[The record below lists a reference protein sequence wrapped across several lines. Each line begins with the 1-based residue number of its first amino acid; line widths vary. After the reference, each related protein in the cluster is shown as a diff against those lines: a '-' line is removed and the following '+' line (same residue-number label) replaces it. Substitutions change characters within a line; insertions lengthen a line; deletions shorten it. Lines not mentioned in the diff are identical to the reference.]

1 MVILFIWILLSV
13 SLVIGCIK
21 VHNTII
27 KGLFGILAGLCI
39 TVLCFVGI
47 FYYVIVFK
55 VSNVDTSVSS
65 DGEYS
70 LTMQAVGEPLFFGPA
85 DGQFI
90 LKKGEKRISKVK
102 FSLRDDGGNIS
113 QDTWHV
119 TWKKNQVEIIIYGE
133 EQNDE
138 QFLLFFDGKYKI
150 NELNTK
156 YGKTLDELNEIAEEQ
171 TEEEQNQQ
179 KKIEKSHSLDDADE
193 EENTKYDE
201 DGYPMTEEYQR
212 YKKELAEVSDYIQTK
227 SDVFLDSYPDTK
239 YQLEFRLTSKGWPFA
254 VINKKID
261 ENTGAVTELHLL
273 YNESHIDEKTDEYV
287 LQEYYYDSDNTEA
300 ASPAIV
306 DFFLIQKDTLKVT
319 DENTKEWH

>member
-27 KGLFGILAGLCI
+27 KGLFGVLAGLCI

-47 FYYVIVFK
+47 FYYLIVFK

-70 LTMQAVGEPLFFGPA
+70 LTMQAVGEPLFFGSA

-119 TWKKNQVEIIIYGE
+119 TWKKNQVEIIICGE

-171 TEEEQNQQ
+171 TEEE
-179 KKIEKSHSLDDADE
+179 
-193 EENTKYDE
+193 NTKYDE
-201 DGYPMTEEYQR
+201 DGYPMTQEYQL

-273 YNESHIDEKTDEYV
+273 YNESHIDEEMDEYV

>member
-27 KGLFGILAGLCI
+27 KGLFGVLAGLCI

-47 FYYVIVFK
+47 FYYLIVFK

-119 TWKKNQVEIIIYGE
+119 TWKKNQVEIIICGE

-171 TEEEQNQQ
+171 T
-179 KKIEKSHSLDDADE
+179 E

-273 YNESHIDEKTDEYV
+273 YNESHIDEEMDEYV

>member
-27 KGLFGILAGLCI
+27 KGLFGVLAGLCI

-47 FYYVIVFK
+47 FYYLIVFK

-70 LTMQAVGEPLFFGPA
+70 LTMQAVGEPLFFGSA

-119 TWKKNQVEIIIYGE
+119 TWKMNQVEIIIYGE

-171 TEEEQNQQ
+171 T
-179 KKIEKSHSLDDADE
+179 E

-273 YNESHIDEKTDEYV
+273 YNESHIDEETDEYV

-300 ASPAIV
+300 ASPVIV

>member
-27 KGLFGILAGLCI
+27 KGLFGVLAGLCI

-47 FYYVIVFK
+47 FYYLIVFK

-70 LTMQAVGEPLFFGPA
+70 LTMQAVGEPLFFGSA

-119 TWKKNQVEIIIYGE
+119 TWKKNQVGIIIYGE

-171 TEEEQNQQ
+171 T
-179 KKIEKSHSLDDADE
+179 E

-273 YNESHIDEKTDEYV
+273 YNESHIDEETDEYV

-300 ASPAIV
+300 ASPVIV

>member
-70 LTMQAVGEPLFFGPA
+70 LTMQAVGEPLFFGSA

-102 FSLRDDGGNIS
+102 FSLRDDG
-113 QDTWHV
+113 
-119 TWKKNQVEIIIYGE
+119 EIFRRTPGMLRGKRTRLK
-133 EQNDE
+133 
-138 QFLLFFDGKYKI
+138 LLSMERSKTMSSFF
-150 NELNTK
+150 
-156 YGKTLDELNEIAEEQ
+156 
-171 TEEEQNQQ
+171 
-179 KKIEKSHSLDDADE
+179 
-193 EENTKYDE
+193 
-201 DGYPMTEEYQR
+201 
-212 YKKELAEVSDYIQTK
+212 
-227 SDVFLDSYPDTK
+227 
-239 YQLEFRLTSKGWPFA
+239 
-254 VINKKID
+254 
-261 ENTGAVTELHLL
+261 
-273 YNESHIDEKTDEYV
+273 
-287 LQEYYYDSDNTEA
+287 
-300 ASPAIV
+300 
-306 DFFLIQKDTLKVT
+306 FFLM
-319 DENTKEWH
+319 ENIK

>member
-1 MVILFIWILLSV
+1 MVILFILILLSV
-13 SLVIGCIK
+13 SLIIGCIK
-21 VHNTII
+21 VHNTIV
-27 KGLFGILAGLCI
+27 KCLFGILAGLCI
-39 TVLCFVGI
+39 TVLCFAGI
-47 FYYVIVFK
+47 FYYLIVFK
-55 VSNVDTSVSS
+55 VSNVDTSLSS
-65 DGEYS
+65 GGEYS

-113 QDTWHV
+113 QDTGQV
-119 TWKKNQVEIIIYGE
+119 TWKKNQVEIIICGE

-171 TEEEQNQQ
+171 T
-179 KKIEKSHSLDDADE
+179 E

-273 YNESHIDEKTDEYV
+273 YNESHIDEETDEYV

>member
-27 KGLFGILAGLCI
+27 KGLFGVLAGLCI
-39 TVLCFVGI
+39 KVLCFVGI
-47 FYYVIVFK
+47 FYYLIVFK

-70 LTMQAVGEPLFFGPA
+70 LTMQAVGEPLFFGSA

-119 TWKKNQVEIIIYGE
+119 TWKKNQVEIIICGE

-171 TEEEQNQQ
+171 T
-179 KKIEKSHSLDDADE
+179 E

-273 YNESHIDEKTDEYV
+273 YNESHIDEEMDEYV

>member
-27 KGLFGILAGLCI
+27 KGLFGVLAGLCI

-47 FYYVIVFK
+47 FYYLIVFK

-70 LTMQAVGEPLFFGPA
+70 LTMQAVGEPLFFGSA

-171 TEEEQNQQ
+171 TEEE
-179 KKIEKSHSLDDADE
+179 
-193 EENTKYDE
+193 NTKYDE

-227 SDVFLDSYPDTK
+227 SDVFLDSYPDAK

-273 YNESHIDEKTDEYV
+273 YNESHIDEEADEYV
-287 LQEYYYDSDNTEA
+287 LQEYYYDSNNTEA

>member
-1 MVILFIWILLSV
+1 MIILFILILLSV

-21 VHNTII
+21 VRNTII
-27 KGLFGILAGLCI
+27 KGLFGVLMGLCI
-39 TVLCFVGI
+39 IVLCFAGI
-47 FYYVIVFK
+47 FYYLIVLK

-65 DGEYS
+65 DGKYF

-102 FSLRDDGGNIS
+102 FSLSNDGRNIS

-138 QFLLFFDGKYKI
+138 QFLLFYDGKYKI
-150 NELNTK
+150 NELDTK
-156 YGKTLDELNEIAEEQ
+156 YGKTLDELNEKEE
-171 TEEEQNQQ
+171 
-179 KKIEKSHSLDDADE
+179 D
-193 EENTKYDE
+193 TKYDE
-201 DGYPMTEEYQR
+201 DGYPMTEEYLQ
-212 YKKELAEVSDYIQTK
+212 YKKELAKVSDYIQTK
-227 SDVFLDSYPDTK
+227 PDVFFAAYPDTK

-254 VINKKID
+254 VVNKRID

-273 YNESHIDEKTDEYV
+273 YNESHIDEETDEYV
-287 LQEYYYDSDNTEA
+287 LQEYYYDSNNTETT
-300 ASPAIV
+300 SPAIV
-306 DFFLIQKDTLKVT
+306 DFFLIQKDTLEVT

>member
-27 KGLFGILAGLCI
+27 KGLFGVLAGLCI

-47 FYYVIVFK
+47 FYYLIVFK

-70 LTMQAVGEPLFFGPA
+70 LTMQAVGEPLFFGSA

-171 TEEEQNQQ
+171 TEEE
-179 KKIEKSHSLDDADE
+179 
-193 EENTKYDE
+193 NTKYDE

-261 ENTGAVTELHLL
+261 ENTRAVTELHLL
-273 YNESHIDEKTDEYV
+273 YNESHIDEETDEYV

-300 ASPAIV
+300 ASPVIV

>member
-1 MVILFIWILLSV
+1 MLTLKTIGPEGFGKKERSWNDRKMSIFWRESWASMANSFLAAAGSSERIDHRSLQVQNEEALSNAAIA
-13 SLVIGCIK
+13 LD
-21 VHNTII
+21 N
-27 KGLFGILAGLCI
+27 
-39 TVLCFVGI
+39 
-47 FYYVIVFK
+47 
-55 VSNVDTSVSS
+55 
-65 DGEYS
+65 E
-70 LTMQAVGEPLFFGPA
+70 
-85 DGQFI
+85 
-90 LKKGEKRISKVK
+90 EK
-102 FSLRDDGGNIS
+102 
-113 QDTWHV
+113 
-119 TWKKNQVEIIIYGE
+119 E
-133 EQNDE
+133 ED
-138 QFLLFFDGKYKI
+138 
-150 NELNTK
+150 
-156 YGKTLDELNEIAEEQ
+156 
-171 TEEEQNQQ
+171 
-179 KKIEKSHSLDDADE
+179 
-193 EENTKYDE
+193 TKYDE

-273 YNESHIDEKTDEYV
+273 YNESHIDEETDEYV

>member
-47 FYYVIVFK
+47 FYYLIVFK

-85 DGQFI
+85 DGHFI

-113 QDTWHV
+113 QDTWQV

-133 EQNDE
+133 EKNDE

-171 TEEEQNQQ
+171 T
-179 KKIEKSHSLDDADE
+179 E

-254 VINKKID
+254 VINKRLMKIP
-261 ENTGAVTELHLL
+261 E
-273 YNESHIDEKTDEYV
+273 
-287 LQEYYYDSDNTEA
+287 Q
-300 ASPAIV
+300 
-306 DFFLIQKDTLKVT
+306 
-319 DENTKEWH
+319 

>member
-27 KGLFGILAGLCI
+27 KGLFGVLAGLCI

-47 FYYVIVFK
+47 FYYLIVFK

-70 LTMQAVGEPLFFGPA
+70 LTMQAVGEPLFFGSA

-119 TWKKNQVEIIIYGE
+119 TWKKNQVEIIICGE

-171 TEEEQNQQ
+171 T
-179 KKIEKSHSLDDADE
+179 E

-273 YNESHIDEKTDEYV
+273 YNESHIDEEMDEYV

>member
-47 FYYVIVFK
+47 FYYLIVFK

-70 LTMQAVGEPLFFGPA
+70 LTMQAVGEPLFFGSA

-119 TWKKNQVEIIIYGE
+119 TWKKNQVEIIICGE

-171 TEEEQNQQ
+171 T
-179 KKIEKSHSLDDADE
+179 E

-273 YNESHIDEKTDEYV
+273 YNESHIDEEMDEYV

>member
-1 MVILFIWILLSV
+1 MVILFILILLSV
-13 SLVIGCIK
+13 SLIIGCIK
-21 VHNTII
+21 VHNTIV
-27 KGLFGILAGLCI
+27 KCLFGILAGLCI
-39 TVLCFVGI
+39 TVLCFAGI
-47 FYYVIVFK
+47 FYYLIVFK
-55 VSNVDTSVSS
+55 VSNVDTSLSS
-65 DGEYS
+65 GGEYS
-70 LTMQAVGEPLFFGPA
+70 LTMQAVGEPLFFGSA

-171 TEEEQNQQ
+171 TEE
-179 KKIEKSHSLDDADE
+179 
-193 EENTKYDE
+193 
-201 DGYPMTEEYQR
+201 YQR

-273 YNESHIDEKTDEYV
+273 YNESHIDEETDEYV

>member
-47 FYYVIVFK
+47 FYYLIVFK

-70 LTMQAVGEPLFFGPA
+70 LTMQAVGEPLFFGSA

-119 TWKKNQVEIIIYGE
+119 TWKKNQVEIIICGE

-171 TEEEQNQQ
+171 T
-179 KKIEKSHSLDDADE
+179 E

-273 YNESHIDEKTDEYV
+273 YNESHIDEETDEYV

-300 ASPAIV
+300 ASPVIV

>member
-1 MVILFIWILLSV
+1 
-13 SLVIGCIK
+13 
-21 VHNTII
+21 
-27 KGLFGILAGLCI
+27 
-39 TVLCFVGI
+39 
-47 FYYVIVFK
+47 
-55 VSNVDTSVSS
+55 
-65 DGEYS
+65 
-70 LTMQAVGEPLFFGPA
+70 MQAVGEPLFFGPA

-119 TWKKNQVEIIIYGE
+119 TWKKNQVEIIICGE

-171 TEEEQNQQ
+171 T
-179 KKIEKSHSLDDADE
+179 E

-273 YNESHIDEKTDEYV
+273 YNESHIDEETDEYV

>member
-21 VHNTII
+21 VHNIII

-113 QDTWHV
+113 QDTWQV

-171 TEEEQNQQ
+171 TEEEQ
-179 KKIEKSHSLDDADE
+179 
-193 EENTKYDE
+193 NTKYDE

-273 YNESHIDEKTDEYV
+273 YNESHIDEETDEYV

>member
-47 FYYVIVFK
+47 FYYLIVFK
-55 VSNVDTSVSS
+55 VSNVDTSLSS
-65 DGEYS
+65 GGEYS

-119 TWKKNQVEIIIYGE
+119 TWKKNQVEIIICGE

-171 TEEEQNQQ
+171 TEEE
-179 KKIEKSHSLDDADE
+179 
-193 EENTKYDE
+193 NTKYDE

-227 SDVFLDSYPDTK
+227 SDVFFVSYPDTK

-273 YNESHIDEKTDEYV
+273 YNESHIDEETDEYV

>member
-47 FYYVIVFK
+47 FYYLIVFK
-55 VSNVDTSVSS
+55 VSNVDTSLSS
-65 DGEYS
+65 GGEYS

-119 TWKKNQVEIIIYGE
+119 TWKKNQVEIIICGE

-171 TEEEQNQQ
+171 T
-179 KKIEKSHSLDDADE
+179 E

-273 YNESHIDEKTDEYV
+273 YNESHIDEETDEYV

-300 ASPAIV
+300 TSPAIV

>member
-27 KGLFGILAGLCI
+27 KGLFGVLAGLCI

-47 FYYVIVFK
+47 FYYLIVFK

-70 LTMQAVGEPLFFGPA
+70 LTMQAVGEPLFFGSA

-119 TWKKNQVEIIIYGE
+119 TWKKNQVEIIICGE

-171 TEEEQNQQ
+171 TEEE
-179 KKIEKSHSLDDADE
+179 
-193 EENTKYDE
+193 NTKYDE

-212 YKKELAEVSDYIQTK
+212 YKKELEEVSDYIQTK

-273 YNESHIDEKTDEYV
+273 YNESHIDEEMDEYV

>member
-1 MVILFIWILLSV
+1 M
-13 SLVIGCIK
+13 
-21 VHNTII
+21 
-27 KGLFGILAGLCI
+27 
-39 TVLCFVGI
+39 
-47 FYYVIVFK
+47 
-55 VSNVDTSVSS
+55 NVDTSVSS

-171 TEEEQNQQ
+171 TEEEQN
-179 KKIEKSHSLDDADE
+179 
-193 EENTKYDE
+193 TKYDE

-227 SDVFLDSYPDTK
+227 SDVFFVSYPDTK

-273 YNESHIDEKTDEYV
+273 YNESHIDEETDEYV
-287 LQEYYYDSDNTEA
+287 LQEYYYDSNNTEA

>member
-27 KGLFGILAGLCI
+27 KGLFGVLAGLCI

-47 FYYVIVFK
+47 FYYLIVFK

-70 LTMQAVGEPLFFGPA
+70 LTMQAVGEPLFFGSA

-171 TEEEQNQQ
+171 TEEE
-179 KKIEKSHSLDDADE
+179 
-193 EENTKYDE
+193 NTKYDE

-273 YNESHIDEKTDEYV
+273 YNESHIDKETDEYV

-300 ASPAIV
+300 ASPVIV

>member
-47 FYYVIVFK
+47 FYYLIVFK

-90 LKKGEKRISKVK
+90 LKKGEKRIGKVK
-102 FSLRDDGGNIS
+102 FSLSNDGGNIS
-113 QDTWHV
+113 RDTWHV

-138 QFLLFFDGKYKI
+138 QFLLSFDGKYKI

-171 TEEEQNQQ
+171 TEEE
-179 KKIEKSHSLDDADE
+179 
-193 EENTKYDE
+193 NTKYDE

-212 YKKELAEVSDYIQTK
+212 YKEELAEVSDYIQTK

-273 YNESHIDEKTDEYV
+273 YNESHIDEETDEYV

>member
-47 FYYVIVFK
+47 FYYLIVFK

-90 LKKGEKRISKVK
+90 LKKGEKRIGKVK
-102 FSLRDDGGNIS
+102 FSLSNDGGNIS
-113 QDTWHV
+113 RDTWHV

-171 TEEEQNQQ
+171 T
-179 KKIEKSHSLDDADE
+179 E

-273 YNESHIDEKTDEYV
+273 YNESHIDEETDEYV

>member
-1 MVILFIWILLSV
+1 MVILFILSLLSV

-39 TVLCFVGI
+39 TVLCFAGI
-47 FYYVIVFK
+47 FYYVTVFK
-55 VSNVDTSVSS
+55 ISDIDTSVSS

-102 FSLRDDGGNIS
+102 FSLSNDGGNIS

-138 QFLLFFDGKYKI
+138 QFLLFYDGKYKI
-150 NELNTK
+150 NELDTK
-156 YGKTLDELNEIAEEQ
+156 YGKTLDELNEIAEKQ

-179 KKIEKSHSLDDADE
+179 KKSGKSDFLDNEEKE
-193 EENTKYDE
+193 EDTKSDE
-201 DGYPMTEEYQR
+201 DGYPMKEEYLQ
-212 YKKELAEVSDYIQTK
+212 YKKELAEVSDYIQNK
-227 SDVFLDSYPDTK
+227 SDVFFTSYPDTN

-254 VINKKID
+254 VINKRID
-261 ENTGAVTELHLL
+261 ESTGAVTELHLL
-273 YNESHIDEKTDEYV
+273 YNESHIDKETDEYV
-287 LQEYYYDSDNTEA
+287 LQEYYYDSNNTET

-306 DFFLIQKDTLKVT
+306 DFFLIQKDTLEVT

>member
-27 KGLFGILAGLCI
+27 KGLFGVLAGLCI

-47 FYYVIVFK
+47 FYYLIVFK

-70 LTMQAVGEPLFFGPA
+70 LTMQAVGEPLFFGSA

-171 TEEEQNQQ
+171 TEEE
-179 KKIEKSHSLDDADE
+179 
-193 EENTKYDE
+193 NTKYDE

-227 SDVFLDSYPDTK
+227 SDVFFVSYPDTK

-273 YNESHIDEKTDEYV
+273 YNESHIDEETDEYV

>member
-21 VHNTII
+21 VHNIII

-113 QDTWHV
+113 QDTWQV

-171 TEEEQNQQ
+171 TEEEQ
-179 KKIEKSHSLDDADE
+179 
-193 EENTKYDE
+193 NTKYDE

-273 YNESHIDEKTDEYV
+273 YNESHIDEETDEYV

-300 ASPAIV
+300 TSPAIV

>member
-39 TVLCFVGI
+39 MVLCFVGI
-47 FYYVIVFK
+47 FYYLIVFK

-113 QDTWHV
+113 QDTWQV

-171 TEEEQNQQ
+171 T
-179 KKIEKSHSLDDADE
+179 E

-273 YNESHIDEKTDEYV
+273 YNESHIDEETDEYV

>member
-47 FYYVIVFK
+47 FYYLIVFK

-113 QDTWHV
+113 QDTWQV

-179 KKIEKSHSLDDADE
+179 KKTEKSHSLDDADE

-201 DGYPMTEEYQR
+201 DGYPM
-212 YKKELAEVSDYIQTK
+212 AEVSDYIQTK
-227 SDVFLDSYPDTK
+227 SDVFFVSYPDTK

-273 YNESHIDEKTDEYV
+273 YNESHIDEETDEYV

-300 ASPAIV
+300 ASPTIV

>member
-21 VHNTII
+21 IHNTII

-47 FYYVIVFK
+47 FYYLIVFK

-70 LTMQAVGEPLFFGPA
+70 LTMQAVGEPLFFGSA

-119 TWKKNQVEIIIYGE
+119 TWKKNQVEIIICGE

-171 TEEEQNQQ
+171 T
-179 KKIEKSHSLDDADE
+179 E

-273 YNESHIDEKTDEYV
+273 YNESHIDEETDEYV

>member
-47 FYYVIVFK
+47 FYYLIVFK
-55 VSNVDTSVSS
+55 VLNVDTSVSS

-90 LKKGEKRISKVK
+90 LKKGKKRISKVK

-171 TEEEQNQQ
+171 TEEEQ
-179 KKIEKSHSLDDADE
+179 
-193 EENTKYDE
+193 NTKYDE

-273 YNESHIDEKTDEYV
+273 YNESHIDEETDEYV

-300 ASPAIV
+300 ASPTIV

>member
-27 KGLFGILAGLCI
+27 KGLFGVLAGLCI

-47 FYYVIVFK
+47 FYYLIVFK

-70 LTMQAVGEPLFFGPA
+70 LTMQAVGEPLFFGSA

-119 TWKKNQVEIIIYGE
+119 TWKKNQVEIIICGE

-171 TEEEQNQQ
+171 T
-179 KKIEKSHSLDDADE
+179 E

-273 YNESHIDEKTDEYV
+273 YNESHIDEETDEYV

-300 ASPAIV
+300 ASPVIV

>member
-1 MVILFIWILLSV
+1 MAILFIWILLSV

-21 VHNTII
+21 IHNTII

-47 FYYVIVFK
+47 FYYLIVFK

-70 LTMQAVGEPLFFGPA
+70 LTMQAVGEPLFFGSA

-119 TWKKNQVEIIIYGE
+119 TWKKNQVEIIICGE

-171 TEEEQNQQ
+171 T
-179 KKIEKSHSLDDADE
+179 E

-273 YNESHIDEKTDEYV
+273 YNESHIDEETDEYV